1 MSFVRS
7 QEVIFS
13 TYIPVLC
20 SLQLF
25 SLVVLINECNLNF
38 SIARDFIKVIV
49 TDKNSPGPYS
59 VLPSLLCRVQG
70 SS

>member
-7 QEVIFS
+7 QGVIFS
-13 TYIPVLC
+13 TYIPVLR

-49 TDKNSPGPYS
+49 TEKNSSGPYS